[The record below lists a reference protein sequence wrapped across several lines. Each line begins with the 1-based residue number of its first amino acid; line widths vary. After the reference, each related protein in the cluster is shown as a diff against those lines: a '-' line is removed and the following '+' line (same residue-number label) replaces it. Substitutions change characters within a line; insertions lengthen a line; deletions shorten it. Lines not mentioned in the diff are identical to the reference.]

1 MPNDDSSPESRTRYW
16 QQMNNGQRLLELWFW
31 TALIVSVIFILA
43 IPVSWYFPDFVPG
56 IVGRMN
62 LGNENN
68 LGA

>member
-1 MPNDDSSPESRTRYW
+1 MPNNSSSQELKTRCW